1 MNKEKEEI
9 QMTENKEPE
18 TALHLEQAMLENVRS
33 DNAET
38 RVKVYQEL
46 LFSELILALA
56 DTPPNQ
62 ENPNAASDANSN
74 QQQLNIAILA
84 NPQGTQ
90 FAAVFT
96 SVDAIRRFRPQGGQ
110 YATMRGQDIFK
121 LLEPSPASVIV
132 VNPGNSPIVVL
143 PKAEYRQL
151 AAGIVP
157 KVSHSPVQV
166 PQAVQ
171 PANTDQAQG
180 QSTMQIG
187 FPPNVFND
195 EQKKRTY
202 DVLFQNKNI
211 EAAAIGAIQPANT
224 QDKNN
229 WIRTVFLRLEN
240 IENTQE
246 SLKALCHDVRETIK
260 QNNEL
265 FTECQFEVG
274 VMPDDKFWASL
285 KENNFLLFDKK
296 VIHEPSTLSH

>member
-96 SVDAIRRFRPQGGQ
+96 SVDAIDVYKRQ
-110 YATMRGQDIFK
+110 
-121 LLEPSPASVIV
+121 SP
-132 VNPGNSPIVVL
+132 
-143 PKAEYRQL
+143 
-151 AAGIVP
+151 
-157 KVSHSPVQV
+157 
-166 PQAVQ
+166 
-171 PANTDQAQG
+171 NT
-180 QSTMQIG
+180 I
-187 FPPNVFND
+187 
-195 EQKKRTY
+195 
-202 DVLFQNKNI
+202 
-211 EAAAIGAIQPANT
+211 
-224 QDKNN
+224 
-229 WIRTVFLRLEN
+229 
-240 IENTQE
+240 
-246 SLKALCHDVRETIK
+246 
-260 QNNEL
+260 
-265 FTECQFEVG
+265 
-274 VMPDDKFWASL
+274 
-285 KENNFLLFDKK
+285 
-296 VIHEPSTLSH
+296 

>member
-1 MNKEKEEI
+1 MNKEKEDI

-18 TALHLEQAMLENVRS
+18 TAVHLEQAMLENVRNDTS
-33 DNAET
+33 ET

-46 LFSELILALA
+46 LFSELVLALA
-56 DTPPNQ
+56 DTPANQ
-62 ENPNAASDANSN
+62 ENASASPASNPN

-166 PQAVQ
+166 PQAAQ
-171 PANTDQAQG
+171 SANPDQAQG
-180 QSTMQIG
+180 QTTMQIG

-195 EQKKRTY
+195 EQKQHTY
-202 DVLFQNKNI
+202 DILFQNEQI
-211 EAAAIGAIQPANT
+211 EAAAIGAIQPSNAP
-224 QDKNN
+224 DKNN
-229 WIRTVFLRLEN
+229 WIRTIFLRLEHA
-240 IENTQE
+240 ENNQE
-246 SLKALCHDVRETIK
+246 NLKTLCHNVRENIK
-260 QNNEL
+260 QNTEL

-285 KENNFLLFDKK
+285 KENNVLLFDKK
-296 VIHEPSTLSH
+296 LTHESSTLSH